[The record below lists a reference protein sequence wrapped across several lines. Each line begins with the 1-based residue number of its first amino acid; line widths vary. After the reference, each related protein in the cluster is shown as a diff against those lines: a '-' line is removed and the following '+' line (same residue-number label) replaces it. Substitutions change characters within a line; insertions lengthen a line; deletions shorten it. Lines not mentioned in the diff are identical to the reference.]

1 MNGLGDK
8 AKEVAIEHVKQKAAR
23 DILNGIK
30 EWRSNRI
37 STAKRRWLFELI
49 QNAGD
54 TAKARRNDNIGI
66 EIDKNE
72 NSITFKH
79 NGGYFTLDEISAV
92 IYGGSTKPYAPESEY
107 MGRFGIGFLVTHV
120 VSRMVKTSG
129 FVRESEGQTY
139 KFEMEINEPWE

>member
-49 QNAGD
+49 QNAVD
-54 TAKARRNDNIGI
+54 TAKARKNNTLKI
-66 EIDKNE
+66 ELK
-72 NSITFKH
+72 
-79 NGGYFTLDEISAV
+79 
-92 IYGGSTKPYAPESEY
+92 
-107 MGRFGIGFLVTHV
+107 
-120 VSRMVKTSG
+120 
-129 FVRESEGQTY
+129 
-139 KFEMEINEPWE
+139 